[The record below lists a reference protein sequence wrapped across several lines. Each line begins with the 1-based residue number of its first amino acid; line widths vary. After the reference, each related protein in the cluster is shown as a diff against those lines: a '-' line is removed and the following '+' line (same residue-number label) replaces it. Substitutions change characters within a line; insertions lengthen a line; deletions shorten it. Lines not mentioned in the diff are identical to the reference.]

1 MDLANMR
8 FLFIKMSWMANPQDY
23 RVIENEV
30 TFLAYYMTSAGSLT
44 LHWILTK
51 VLGRIYDA
59 YLPSEV
65 SVCIM
70 RTVVTTND

>member
-1 MDLANMR
+1 
-8 FLFIKMSWMANPQDY
+8 MASPQDH

-30 TFLAYYMTSAGSLT
+30 TFLAYYMTSSWIFNFT
-44 LHWILTK
+44 LNLTK
-51 VLGRIYDA
+51 VLGRTYDA

-70 RTVVTTND
+70 RTTVTTND